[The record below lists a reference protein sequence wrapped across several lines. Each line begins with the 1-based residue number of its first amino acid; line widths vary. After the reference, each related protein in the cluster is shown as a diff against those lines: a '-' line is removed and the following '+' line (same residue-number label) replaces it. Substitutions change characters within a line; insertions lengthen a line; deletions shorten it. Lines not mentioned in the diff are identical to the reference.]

1 MGLLVKGWRARSIS
15 ALAAAM
21 MLGACT
27 AEFWNEPRD
36 DDVLRVTY
44 EDEITVDIA
53 SGGVDLR
60 SVEATAVLQPT
71 RGNEARGIF
80 SLGTDEGGVQLVGS
94 IDGIEAEDAL
104 TIRIHERGD
113 CSAPDAASAGGSLVR
128 VAMDALPIRDD
139 GSTAL
144 KHVIPGATLGDGGPR
159 DLAHRSIVV
168 HAARPVPATP
178 TASEETPG
186 RIACGVIRLSEHG

>member
-1 MGLLVKGWRARSIS
+1 MRLLARGGRVGSIA
-15 ALAAAM
+15 ALAVATTL
-21 MLGACT
+21 LGACT
-27 AEFWNEPRD
+27 ADFWNEPRD

-44 EDEITVDIA
+44 ENELTVDIA
-53 SGGVDLR
+53 SGGVDMR
-60 SVEATAVLQPT
+60 AVEATAVLEPT

-94 IDGIEAEDAL
+94 MGGLEPEGVL

-113 CSAPDAASAGGSLVR
+113 CSAPDAASAGASLVR
-128 VAMDALPIRDD
+128 VAIDELPVRDD

-159 DLAHRSIVV
+159 DLADRSIVV
-168 HAARPVPATP
+168 HAGPVPATP
-178 TASEETPG
+178 TEIEGTPG